1 MRRSRGC
8 GDEAALARMNGVR
21 AAPGFASLA
30 GMAFSDDDLGAR
42 LPREVLSDLGGWTLY
57 QSFRV
62 FTWYWLLRRIAI
74 FGTLAILAGFAFAAW
89 HASGLNAWGDWPGLA
104 WRACLASLA
113 AVSAGPLMATC
124 IRHLHLP
131 LIIERVL
138 VVVSILAGLAIG
150 VAALIWVGAYHHQ
163 LMHLYAGR
171 SMDAGVLGH
180 WMARFFR
187 LSIDASTFA
196 LIIAG
201 GGVAALYYLGERRRI
216 AQYQARL
223 QVERLRAERDT
234 ANTQLTVLQA
244 QVEPHFLF
252 NTLASVRSLIATE
265 PARAAQTVDAL
276 SAYLRA
282 TLPRLRGAQVE
293 DTTLGEQIQLCTGY
307 LELIRVR
314 MAGRLGVR
322 VEASEQVRALP
333 FPPLILLTLVENAV
347 THGIEPKAGPVMVA
361 IIASVDGG
369 MLTVNVE
376 DDGAGLAPGT
386 SSGLGLTN
394 VRAQLLSLFG
404 DRASLEVMSRPE
416 GGVRARIRIPL
427 PLS

>member
-1 MRRSRGC
+1 
-8 GDEAALARMNGVR
+8 MNGVR
-21 AAPGFASLA
+21 QAPGPASLA
-30 GMAFSDDDLGAR
+30 GMALSDDELGAK

-62 FTWYWLLRRIAI
+62 FTWPWLLRRIAL
-74 FGTLAILAGFAFAAW
+74 FGALAILAGFAFAAW

-113 AVSAGPLMATC
+113 AVSVGPLLATF
-124 IRHLHLP
+124 IRHLRLP
-131 LIIERVL
+131 LIAERAL
-138 VVVSILAGLAIG
+138 VVVAIVAGLAIT
-150 VAALIWVGAYHHQ
+150 VLALRWTGAYHRS
-163 LMHLYAGR
+163 LMLSYAGR
-171 SMDAGVLGH
+171 SMDAGLFGRA
-180 WMARFFR
+180 MSRFFL

-201 GGVAALYYLGERRRI
+201 GGLAAFHYLGERRRI
-216 AQYQARL
+216 AQYRARL

-234 ANTQLTVLQA
+234 ANTRLAVLQA

-265 PARAAQTVDAL
+265 PKRAAGTVDAL

-282 TLPRLRGAQVE
+282 TLPRLRGARVE
-293 DTTLGEQIQLCTGY
+293 ETSLGEQIALCTGY
-307 LELIRVR
+307 LDLIRVR
-314 MAGRLGVR
+314 MADRLEVR
-322 VEASEQVRALP
+322 VEASETVRALP

-347 THGIEPKAGPVMVA
+347 THGIEPKVGPGTIA
-361 IIASVDGG
+361 IIASVEQD
-369 MLTVNVE
+369 MLTVSVE
-376 DDGAGLAPGT
+376 DDGGGLAPGV

-404 DRASLEVMSRPE
+404 ERAALEVVSRPE
-416 GGVRARIRIPL
+416 GGARASIRIPL